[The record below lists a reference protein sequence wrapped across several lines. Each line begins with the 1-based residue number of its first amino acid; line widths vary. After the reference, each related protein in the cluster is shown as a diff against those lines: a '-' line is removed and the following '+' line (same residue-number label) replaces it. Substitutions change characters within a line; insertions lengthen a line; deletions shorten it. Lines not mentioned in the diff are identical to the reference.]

1 MALALEQDFASYLS
15 LQVNLI
21 EQKLQQLLHLRGT
34 VPYSSL
40 FQAARYSLLGGG
52 KRLRPVLALVVAE
65 TLGGSVEK
73 ALHPACALEMI
84 HAYSLIHDDLPC
96 MDDDDFRRGKPSLH
110 RAFPEGHAV
119 LTGDFLLTHAFEILA
134 NAPGISAE
142 NKVRLVALLSKQ
154 AGGEGM
160 IAGQVM
166 DLEAEG
172 KEIPF
177 DHLQLIHAKKTG
189 ALITAAIEFGGIV
202 AGAATAQEK
211 ILQQFGQQIGLA
223 FQIRDDIL
231 DVTASK
237 QKHGKAVGSDAVN
250 NKVTYVTALGLVK
263 AKQALQELLEA
274 AIKTAQELP
283 GAGVRLVQ
291 LTQHTL
297 QL

>member
-1 MALALEQDFASYLS
+1 MSLALEQDFANYLS

-21 EQKLQQLLHLRGT
+21 EQQLAQLLHLRENP
-34 VPYSSL
+34 PYASL
-40 FQAARYSLLGGG
+40 FHAARYSLLGGG

-65 TLGGSVEK
+65 TLGGSLEK

-110 RAFPEGHAV
+110 RAYPEGHAV
-119 LTGDFLLTHAFEILA
+119 LTGDFLLTYAFEILA

-142 NKVRLVALLSKQ
+142 NKVKLVALLSRQ

-172 KEIPF
+172 KEIAL
-177 DHLQLIHAKKTG
+177 DQLKLIHAKKTG

-202 AGAATAQEK
+202 AGATATQQK
-211 ILQQFGQQIGLA
+211 ILLRFGQEIGLA

-231 DVTASK
+231 DVIASK
-237 QKHGKAVGSDAVN
+237 QKHGKVVGSDALN

-263 AKQALQELLEA
+263 AKEALKDLEKTA
-274 AIKTAQELP
+274 VRTAQELP
-283 GAGVRLVQ
+283 GGGMRLVQ